1 LESYQTQS
9 TGSRMRQ
16 QYSDV
21 MAEYWSSKTNCRI
34 FKEPREPLGPACHE
48 ACIHRRRC
56 ECRSH
61 DTPCD
66 HDARL

>member
-21 MAEYWSSKTNCRI
+21 MAEY
-34 FKEPREPLGPACHE
+34 
-48 ACIHRRRC
+48 
-56 ECRSH
+56 
-61 DTPCD
+61 
-66 HDARL
+66 